1 MTSLFHFQILPLF
14 ILLSLA
20 KCNPADNLIS
30 RVATLATHGT
40 VINPSPIPAGVDRS
54 YLSPAGSSA
63 RAAILAIM
71 HDAGMSARIDG
82 AGNVIGR
89 LSCRRGGKRR
99 VVLLGSHFDTVRNG
113 GQWDG
118 AYGVLA
124 GIAVAEE
131 VSLRDG
137 GVCGL
142 GVDIEVVAFDD
153 EEGNNEFGLT
163 NSGVKAFTG
172 VEIVIGDDARRE
184 KFEGAYHGVFE
195 DGDSPRYDVWSRL
208 KSAERGNWEEISAW
222 LEVHIEQGPVLERE
236 GAAVGSVVAISGQTR
251 MTLRWVGEKG
261 HAGTVPMVGRRDA
274 LVAAAMLI
282 VEVERLAKAATNVVA
297 TVGKI
302 SVLHE
307 SSNSVPGEVVASFEV
322 RSADD
327 GERARIVREM
337 LEFGKTIGAEKGVR
351 FESVVDHE
359 VEAVAMTK
367 WVQAIVKD
375 AVKATAGVASESV
388 LELSSGAGHDTM
400 IMANVT
406 NIGMLLVRCTGG
418 VSHSPWEEVS
428 KEDGMRGYQVLLR
441 AVEFIAKRE
450 LSKGVVEEKFVCN
463 EARSCNLDDLSI

>member
-1 MTSLFHFQILPLF
+1 MPSLYRFRILLLF

-20 KCNPADNLIS
+20 KCNPVDNIIS
-30 RVATLATHGT
+30 RVAELATHGA
-40 VINPSPIPAGVDRS
+40 VHNPGPVPAGVDRP

-71 HDAGMSARIDG
+71 RDAGMTARIDG

-89 LSCRRGGKRR
+89 LSCGRGDKQR
-99 VVLLGSHFDTVRNG
+99 VVLLGSHFDTVPNG

-131 VSLRDG
+131 VGLRDG

-142 GVDIEVVAFDD
+142 GVDVEVVAFDD

-163 NSGVKAFTG
+163 NSGAKAFTG

-184 KFEGAYHGVFE
+184 KFERAYREVFG

-208 KSAERGNWEEISAW
+208 KSAERGNWEEVSAW

-274 LVAAAMLI
+274 LVAAAMLT

-297 TVGKI
+297 TIGKI
-302 SVLHE
+302 RVLHE

-327 GERARIVREM
+327 GERASIVREM
-337 LEFGKTIGAEKGVR
+337 LEFGNVTGTEKGVR
-351 FESVVDHE
+351 FESVVNHE
-359 VEAVAMTK
+359 VEAVTMTK
-367 WVQAIVKD
+367 WVQTIVKD
-375 AVKATAGVASESV
+375 AAKAMVGVANESV
-388 LELSSGAGHDTM
+388 LELPSGAGHDTM

-406 NIGMLLVRCTGG
+406 NIGMLFVRCKGG

-428 KEDGMRGYQVLLR
+428 EEDGKRGYEVLLR
-441 AVEFIAKRE
+441 AVEYIANRE
-450 LSKGVVEEKFVCN
+450 LGEDAVEGNLVCM
-463 EARSCNLDDLSI
+463 RSDHAIWMT